1 MGKHFADGRAG
12 AAQAD
17 VLIAEGMRSE
27 ASSDP
32 AEALRYYRAAVE
44 AAPAYPAAHLNLGI
58 ALEAA
63 GDAQGAA
70 LAWERALLLQ
80 PGHPAASYNL
90 GRACLVAGD
99 PARAE
104 THIRSALA
112 SKPDFPEAWV
122 VLAGALEARG
132 DAAGAQAALE
142 SALAQRPDF
151 LGALRNLGMLLAGQ
165 GRWPEAAEVLGRCLA
180 QDPRDAE
187 AQYCLGNALVH
198 LQRPADAE
206 SAYRAAVQA
215 HPGLA
220 AAWCNLGNLLLDR
233 GARAEAAASL
243 ERAVALRPDLA
254 DGHVGLGNLHAA
266 NHRLDDAAGAY
277 RRALALE
284 PRLADAWVNLGNV
297 LKDQG
302 AWREADGAYRA
313 AMGADPSA
321 AEAHWAL
328 VMAQLPL
335 VRGAGED
342 EDLPAVRARFSRELD
357 ALQAW
362 LETRPP
368 GAGWRAVGVQQ
379 PFALAYHEDDNRA
392 LLASYGALC
401 ARQMQA
407 WRPAQAPASTPR
419 PARMPIR
426 LGVVSQFF
434 RDHSVWRAIVRG
446 WFAHLDP
453 SRVRLQAFCLKTFE
467 DAETRFARARAERF
481 EQGHAGLLQ
490 WVGAIEDAQPD
501 VLVFPEV
508 GMDPM
513 TLKLASLRLSPVQ
526 IASWGHPETT
536 GLPTLDAFLSA
547 AEMEPPDAE
556 RHYTEHLVVLPNLGC
571 AVRPG
576 APAAAPL
583 DVRVLGLDPN
593 RPVLVCPGTPF
604 KYAPEHDSIYAEIA
618 RRLGRCQLVFFEYQE
633 RALSERLHGRLAD
646 AFGRHGVDPVDCL
659 HFVPWQAPAA
669 FRALLAASHVYLD
682 TLGFSGFNTALQAVE
697 SGLPIVTR
705 EGRFLRGRLASGIL
719 RRLGLGE
726 LVALDDSGY
735 VELAVRLAQDA
746 AFREGIRRRM
756 SSTQAVLYD
765 DLEPVRALE
774 RFLDQGL

>member
-1 MGKHFADGRAG
+1 MG
-12 AAQAD
+12 AARAD
-17 VLIAEGMRSE
+17 ALIAEGMRSE
-27 ASSDP
+27 ASSGP

-44 AAPAYPAAHLNLGI
+44 AAPAYPAAHVNLGI

-63 GDAQGAA
+63 GDAEGAVR
-70 LAWERALLLQ
+70 AWEGAIALQ
-80 PGHPAASYNL
+80 PGHPAANYNL

-99 PARAE
+99 AVRAE
-104 THIRSALA
+104 THLRTALA
-112 SKPDFPEAWV
+112 SRPDFPEAWV

-142 SALAQRPDF
+142 SVLAQRPD
-151 LGALRNLGMLLAGQ
+151 LAGAWRNLGMLLAGQ
-165 GRWPEAAEVLGRCLA
+165 GRWSEAAEALGRCLTLE
-180 QDPRDAE
+180 PRDAE
-187 AQYCLGNALVH
+187 AQYWIGNALVH

-206 SAYRAAVQA
+206 SAYRAAVGA

-243 ERAVALRPDLA
+243 ERAVSLRPDLA

-266 NHRLDDAAGAY
+266 NHRLDEAATAY

-302 AWREADGAYRA
+302 AWREADDAYRA
-313 AMGADPSA
+313 AQDADPGSV
-321 AEAHWAL
+321 EARWAL

-335 VRGAGED
+335 VRGLG
-342 EDLPAVRARFSRELD
+342 EDLPAVRARFSCELD
-357 ALQAW
+357 SLQAW

-379 PFALAYHEDDNRA
+379 PFALAYHEENNRA

-407 WRPAQAPASTPR
+407 WRPGQARASAPR
-419 PARMPIR
+419 SGRMPIR
-426 LGVVSQFF
+426 VGVVSQFF

-453 SRVRLQAFCLKTFE
+453 ARVMLQAFCLKTLE
-467 DAETRFARARAERF
+467 DVETRFARARAERF
-481 EQGHAGLLQ
+481 EQGHAGLLE
-490 WVGAIEDAQPD
+490 WVRAIENARPD

-513 TLKLASLRLSPVQ
+513 TLKLASLRLAPVQ
-526 IASWGHPETT
+526 LASWGHPETT
-536 GLPTLDAFLSA
+536 GLPTMDAFLSA
-547 AEMEPPDAE
+547 ADMEPLGAE
-556 RHYTEHLVVLPNLGC
+556 RHYTERLVLLPNLGC

-576 APAAAPL
+576 VPTAEPL
-583 DVRVLGLDPN
+583 DVRALGLDPR
-593 RPVLVCPGTPF
+593 RPILVCPGTPF
-604 KYAPEHDSIYAEIA
+604 KYAPEHDATYAEIA
-618 RRLGRCQLVFFEYQE
+618 RRLGGCQLVFFEYQE
-633 RALSERLHGRLAD
+633 RALSGRLRERLAGAL
-646 AFGRHGVDPVDCL
+646 GRHGVDPEACL
-659 HFVPWQAPAA
+659 RFVPWQAPAA

-705 EGRFLRGRLASGIL
+705 EGRFLRGRLASSIL
-719 RRLGLGE
+719 RRIGLEE
-726 LVALDDSGY
+726 LVAVDDEGY
-735 VELAVRLAQDA
+735 IGRAVRLA
-746 AFREGIRRRM
+746 REPDYRDDVRRRM
-756 SSTQAVLYD
+756 AAARPVLYD
-765 DLEPVRALE
+765 DLEPIRGLE
-774 RFLDQGL
+774 RFLDQAL